1 MLFLGLQHFVIE
13 ADQPYGLSLN
23 ETILPQYLKELNY
36 ETHIVGKVEITCI
49 DIREMC
55 SSVANFCIENVATE
69 LE

>member
-36 ETHIVGKVEITCI
+36 ETHIVGKVEI
-49 DIREMC
+49 REKC
-55 SSVANFCIENVATE
+55 SSVANFSIENVATE